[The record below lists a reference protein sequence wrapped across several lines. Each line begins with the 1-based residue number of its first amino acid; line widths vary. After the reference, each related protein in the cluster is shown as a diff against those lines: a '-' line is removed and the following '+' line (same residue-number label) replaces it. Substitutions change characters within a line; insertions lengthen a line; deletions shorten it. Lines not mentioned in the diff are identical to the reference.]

1 VTAADAKAP
10 HRIRLYGGRNV
21 HGARP
26 LNDDLSR
33 LVTTC
38 SQYLVGTA
46 DSRLADDTDVTC
58 RFCLREMNR

>member
-1 VTAADAKAP
+1 MTTTPQAP
-10 HRIRLYGGRNV
+10 HRLRLHGGRNV

-26 LNDDLSR
+26 LNGDPSN

-38 SQYLVGTA
+38 SQYLTGPA
-46 DSRLADDTDVTC
+46 DHRLADDAPVTC